1 MAPISMPPRQLLTAL
16 GVLAAFCGM
25 YIVAHFLRVTNAVIA
40 PDLMREFS
48 LSAAQMGVLTG
59 GFFAA
64 AALSQLPIGMLVDRL
79 GARITIPGLMIAAV
93 LGCGWFASAESMFGL
108 TAGRLLMGVGTSG
121 VIIGAMVIYTRWFPP
136 QYFATLMASMIAVGN
151 VGNILATTPL
161 AAAVEWVGWRSTFL
175 AITVFALGASLIGY
189 IVIRDAPPGH
199 AYHDRRIESLGE
211 VFRGVGE
218 ALRSRYVALLM
229 PINFISYACML
240 TILGLWGGPYLHDV
254 HGLGAVDRGNLLFV
268 MSLALIAGNVV
279 IGPLDR
285 LFDTRKWVALTGGA
299 ATVVV
304 LALLALVPQP
314 PLWLVTALFA
324 LLAAFNGFGIV
335 AFAHCRTI
343 FPDLLVGRGLTV
355 FSFAAIGGI
364 AVMQIACGWIVGAF
378 AQPDGLAG
386 EAGYRL
392 MFAFIAVIVAVSLV
406 LYARV
411 PDAKPSRDRIAA

>member
-1 MAPISMPPRQLLTAL
+1 MTPKSVPSHQLLTAF
-16 GVLAAFCGM
+16 GILAAFCGM
-25 YIVAHFLRVTNAVIA
+25 YVVAHFLRVTNTVIA

-48 LSAAQMGVLTG
+48 LSAEQMGLLTG

-64 AALSQLPIGMLVDRL
+64 AAFPQVPTGMFVDRL
-79 GARITIPGLMIAAV
+79 GARVTIPGMMIIAV
-93 LGCGWFASAESMFGL
+93 LGCGWFAAAEGMLGL
-108 TAGRLLMGVGTSG
+108 TAGRLLMGAGTSA
-121 VIIGAMVIYTRWFPP
+121 VIIGAVVIFTRWFPP
-136 QYFATLMASMIAVGN
+136 QYFATLMASMIAVGS
-151 VGNILATTPL
+151 VGNMLATTPL
-161 AAAVEWVGWRSTFL
+161 AAAVEWIGWRSTFV
-175 AITVFALGASLIGY
+175 AITVFALGAALIGL

-199 AYHDRRIESLGE
+199 AYHERQIESVGE

-218 ALRSRYVALLM
+218 ALRSRYVALMM

-254 HGLGAVDRGNLLFV
+254 HGLGAIERGNVLLV
-268 MSLALIAGNVV
+268 MTIALIVGNVI

-285 LFDTRKWVALTGGA
+285 IFDTRKGVTLSGGA
-299 ATVVV
+299 VTVVV
-304 LALLALVPQP
+304 LGLLALVPQP
-314 PLWLVTALFA
+314 PLWLVTALFSA
-324 LLAAFNGFGIV
+324 LGAFNGFGIV

-343 FPDLLVGRGLTV
+343 FPDRLVARGLTV

-378 AQPDGLAG
+378 TRPDGLAS
-386 EAGYRL
+386 EVGYRL
-392 MFAFIAVIVAVSLV
+392 MFAFIAVIVAVSLA